1 MNIAFIS
8 YEYPPDT
15 AYGGIATYVHQAAMM
30 LSRRGHHVEVFSG
43 SPHRT
48 GTENEE
54 CLLVHRINVKNQF
67 DFAKPIGQLFAQRHK
82 VIQFDV
88 LEGPDCAADARE
100 AVRIVPDIPFVL
112 KLHTPSIL
120 LLKLNYYEYET
131 SFLKKICLY
140 VAAFLKGVMPVWG
153 YAPSTAAH
161 RLHILQIDKIEQ
173 SHALEADEFVSPS
186 LELGN
191 ILIRKWGLDKTKISH
206 VPYPYV
212 PSEKLLKI
220 SVETHT
226 NIITFI
232 GRLEMRKGVLDLAR
246 AIPLI
251 LRHYPDAKF
260 RFVGSAEHSPQRNL
274 DMRQYLE
281 RMLQNNSRLVEFIS
295 HVPFD
300 AIPNVLAETDICVF
314 PSLWENFPCVCL
326 EAMAAARGIV
336 GSNAGGMAE
345 MLDYGNAGRLVPP
358 HSPKNI
364 AQAVV
369 KLLNDTQLRMG
380 LGRAARNRLLE
391 KYNTDSVGI
400 LQEASYL
407 RAIKRRQA
415 QGSRLQKNV

>member
-1 MNIAFIS
+1 
-8 YEYPPDT
+8 
-15 AYGGIATYVHQAAMM
+15 
-30 LSRRGHHVEVFSG
+30 
-43 SPHRT
+43 
-48 GTENEE
+48 
-54 CLLVHRINVKNQF
+54 
-67 DFAKPIGQLFAQRHK
+67 
-82 VIQFDV
+82 
-88 LEGPDCAADARE
+88 
-100 AVRIVPDIPFVL
+100 
-112 KLHTPSIL
+112 
-120 LLKLNYYEYET
+120 
-131 SFLKKICLY
+131 
-140 VAAFLKGVMPVWG
+140 MPVWG

-326 EAMAAARGIV
+326 EAMAATG
-336 GSNAGGMAE
+336 E
-345 MLDYGNAGRLVPP
+345 
-358 HSPKNI
+358 
-364 AQAVV
+364 
-369 KLLNDTQLRMG
+369 
-380 LGRAARNRLLE
+380 
-391 KYNTDSVGI
+391 
-400 LQEASYL
+400 
-407 RAIKRRQA
+407 
-415 QGSRLQKNV
+415 